1 MSAKLLDDIR
11 HEAMSLSLGER
22 AELARDL
29 IASLDGP
36 PDMDA
41 RNEWDKEICRRVNE
55 IRSGQSTLLEPDE
68 VLSRIRARL
77 KRA

>member
-1 MSAKLLDDIR
+1 MAGKVLDEIR
-11 HEAMSLSLGER
+11 EDALSLPLGDR

-36 PDMDA
+36 PNLDA
-41 RNEWDKEICRRVNE
+41 QTEWGKEICRRINKL
-55 IRSGQSTLLEPDE
+55 RSGQATLLDPEE
-68 VLSRIRARL
+68 VLSGIRARL

>member
-1 MSAKLLDDIR
+1 MAGKVLGEIR
-11 HEAMSLSLGER
+11 EDALSLSLGDR

-36 PDMDA
+36 PDVDA
-41 RNEWDKEICRRVNE
+41 QTEWDKEICRRINKL
-55 IRSGQSTLLEPDE
+55 RSGQATLLEPEE
-68 VLSRIRARL
+68 VLSGIRARL

>member
-1 MSAKLLDDIR
+1 MNTKVLDDIR
-11 HEAMSLSLGER
+11 QDALSLSLGDR

-36 PDMDA
+36 ADSDA
-41 RNEWDKEICRRVNE
+41 QAEWDKEICRRINSL
-55 IRSGQSTLLEPDE
+55 RSGQATLLEPEE
-68 VLSRIRARL
+68 VIARIRERL

>member
-1 MSAKLLDDIR
+1 MNAKVLDDIR
-11 HEAMSLSLGER
+11 QDALSLSLGDR

-36 PDMDA
+36 PDADA
-41 RNEWDKEICRRVNE
+41 QLEWDKEICRRINKL
-55 IRSGQSTLLEPDE
+55 RTGQATLLEPDE

>member
-1 MSAKLLDDIR
+1 MNVKVLADIR
-11 HEAMSLSLGER
+11 QGALSLSIGDR

-36 PDMDA
+36 PDDDA
-41 RNEWDKEICRRVNE
+41 QAEWDKELCRRIN
-55 IRSGQSTLLEPDE
+55 RLRCGQAALLEPDE

>member
-1 MSAKLLDDIR
+1 MAGKVLDDIR
-11 HEAMSLSLGER
+11 GDALSLPLGDR

-36 PDMDA
+36 PDVDA
-41 RNEWDKEICRRVNE
+41 QAEWDKEICRRINKL
-55 IRSGQSTLLEPDE
+55 RSGQAVLLDPEE
-68 VLSRIRARL
+68 VTSGIRARL